1 MMNRQLAKS
10 IDLVKANWPMDAR
23 RAPSNIGQMKTTN
36 FRMMMLDGLKRTG
49 LSLAE
54 LSRRSG
60 VSYDALNKVKIR
72 DNASTSAEN
81 AAAVARVLGVDWDSA
96 EVITSVATSE
106 DAASDLVPVYDVAAS
121 AGHGLINDYEPIAF
135 SMAFPPDYLRF
146 ITKSDPRNLQI
157 ISVKGD
163 SMQPTL
169 HDDDLVMLDRSK
181 TSLNYDGLF
190 VLLYGDA
197 LHVKRVSRSSTPGRI
212 LVISDNRSIY
222 PPQEHAANDVTVIG
236 KVIWYGRKV

>member
-1 MMNRQLAKS
+1 
-10 IDLVKANWPMDAR
+10 
-23 RAPSNIGQMKTTN
+23 
-36 FRMMMLDGLKRTG
+36 MMMLEGLKRTG

-81 AAAVARVLGVDWDSA
+81 AAAVARALGVDWDET
-96 EVITSVATSE
+96 EVIASVATE
-106 DAASDLVPVYDVAAS
+106 RDVEADLVPVYDVAAS
-121 AGHGLINDYEPIAF
+121 AGHGAVVDYEAIAF
-135 SMAFPPDYLRF
+135 KLAFPPDYLRH
-146 ITKSDPRNLQI
+146 ITSSNPINLQI

-163 SMQPTL
+163 SMHPTL
-169 HDDDLVMLDRSK
+169 HHDDLVMLDISK

-190 VLLYGDA
+190 VLRYGEA
-197 LHVKRVSRSSTPGRI
+197 LLVKRVSRAAAPGRI
-212 LVISDNRSIY
+212 LIISDNRSIY
-222 PPQEHAANDVTVIG
+222 PPQEYEASEVSVIG